1 MTILAEADSIAG
13 EDRSKDYGPPL
24 LNHQRI
30 AGIWNILLGD
40 TLKSPITPRQA
51 AMMMIGVKLAR
62 EINAP
67 KRDNLLD
74 IAGYVKVIDLID
86 GHPEEKRGR
95 KKKLSDKNIELIR
108 ASACSTTYLAK
119 KHGISVA
126 TVRKYRK

>member
-1 MTILAEADSIAG
+1 VTILNEADNIAG
-13 EDRSKDYGPPL
+13 EDRSRDYGHPL
-24 LNHQRI
+24 INHQRI

-51 AMMMIGVKLAR
+51 ALMMIGVKLAR
-62 EINAP
+62 EINAQ

-86 GHPEEKRGR
+86 GQPEEKRGR
-95 KKKLSDKNIELIR
+95 KRKLSDKNIDLIR
-108 ASACSTTYLAK
+108 ASICSTTYLAK